1 MLNYAPFGVGAPTA
15 SHWYLSRTRVMATY
29 KVALLDGDGIG
40 PEIMAEAVKV
50 LDLVAERNDLTFDLV
65 HGAFGAN
72 AYFDHG
78 HSFPEATKALCD
90 EADAILKGPI
100 GLSHEES
107 KKIPVDMQPERGA
120 LLPLRRRYNTFA
132 NFRPVYLP
140 KALSHFSPL
149 KPEIIGEGIDLLII
163 RELVGGL
170 YFGEKESGVNAAG
183 LRYVKESLEYDEQ
196 QIARI
201 ARVAFDT
208 AMKRKKILHNIHK
221 SNVLKSSVLWN
232 EIFDEVG
239 RDYPEVKVI
248 PILVDAAATYLC
260 LNPGQ
265 FDVMVMENMFG
276 DILSDQ
282 GGGILGSLGLMPS
295 ACIGPEKA
303 YYEPSHGSAP
313 DIAGQNIAN
322 PYSMIGSVA
331 MMLEMSFQMDHEAR
345 NVWQAMQ
352 SVFAEGYSTPDLSKP
367 GTGVKMID
375 TAGFGDLV
383 VAKLREQPVG

>member
-1 MLNYAPFGVGAPTA
+1 MST
-15 SHWYLSRTRVMATY
+15 H
-29 KVALLDGDGIG
+29 KIALLDGDGIG
-40 PEIMAEAVKV
+40 PEIMAEAVKI
-50 LDLVAERNDLTFDLV
+50 LNLVAERNQVNFELES
-65 HGAFGAN
+65 GAFGAT
-72 AYFDHG
+72 AYFSHG
-78 HSFPEATKALCD
+78 DSFPDETKALCD
-90 EADAILKGPI
+90 SADAILKGPI

-120 LLPLRRRYNTFA
+120 LLPLRRRYDTFA

-140 KALSHFSPL
+140 KVIAHFSPL
-149 KPEIIGEGIDLLII
+149 KEEIIGDGIDFIII

-170 YFGEKESGVNAAG
+170 YFGNKETGVTENG
-183 LRYVKESLEYDEQ
+183 KRFVTESLEYDED

-201 ARVAFDT
+201 ARVAFET
-208 AMKRKKILHNIHK
+208 AHKRQGVLHNIHK

-232 EIFDEVG
+232 EVMEEVG
-239 RDYPEVKVI
+239 RDFPDVQVKH
-248 PILVDAAATYLC
+248 ILVDAAATYLC

-295 ACIGPEKA
+295 ACMGPDKA

-313 DIAGQNIAN
+313 DIAGQKIAN

-331 MMLEMSFQMDHEAR
+331 MMLEMSFGMDSEAR
-345 NVWQAMQ
+345 KVWQAMQ
-352 SVFAEGYSTPDLSKP
+352 SVFAQGFSTPDLSKP
-367 GTGVKMID
+367 GSDVKMISTD
-375 TAGFGDLV
+375 GFGDLV
-383 VAKLREQPVG
+383 AEELSTL

>member
-1 MLNYAPFGVGAPTA
+1 MTT
-15 SHWYLSRTRVMATY
+15 H

-50 LDLVAERNDLTFDLV
+50 LKLVAERNDIEFQLES
-65 HGAFGAN
+65 GAFGAS
-72 AYFDHG
+72 AYFSHG
-78 HSFPEATKALCD
+78 HAFPDDTKALCD
-90 EADAILKGPI
+90 SADAILKGPI

-120 LLPLRRRYNTFA
+120 LLPLRRRYDTFA

-140 KALSHFSPL
+140 KEIAHFSPL
-149 KPEIIGEGIDLLII
+149 KPEIIGNGVDFIII

-170 YFGEKESGVNAAG
+170 YFGKKETGVNDAG
-183 LRYVKESLEYDEQ
+183 RRYVNESLEYDED

-201 ARVAFDT
+201 ARVAFET
-208 AMKRKKILHNIHK
+208 AQRRKGVLHNIHK

-232 EIFDEVG
+232 EVMAEVG
-239 RDYPEVKVI
+239 ADFPDVEIKH
-248 PILVDAAATYLC
+248 ILVDAAATYLC

-313 DIAGQNIAN
+313 DIAGQKIAN

-331 MMLEMSFQMDHEAR
+331 MMLEMSFGMDAEAR

-352 SVFAEGYSTPDLSKP
+352 SVFGQGYSTPDLSKP
-367 GTGVKMID
+367 GSDVRMIS
-375 TAGFGDLV
+375 TNGFGDLV
-383 VAKLREQPVG
+383 VEELRKL

>member
-1 MLNYAPFGVGAPTA
+1 MTT
-15 SHWYLSRTRVMATY
+15 H
-29 KVALLDGDGIG
+29 KIALLDGDGIG

-50 LDLVAERNDLTFDLV
+50 IELVAERNDIEFQLER
-65 HGAFGAN
+65 GAFGAS
-72 AYFDHG
+72 AYFSHG
-78 HSFPEATKALCD
+78 HAFPDETKALCD
-90 EADAILKGPI
+90 SADAILKGPI

-120 LLPLRRRYNTFA
+120 LLPLRRRYDTFA

-140 KALSHFSPL
+140 REIAHFSPL
-149 KPEIIGEGIDLLII
+149 KPEIIGEGVDFIII

-170 YFGEKESGVNAAG
+170 YFGKKETGVNAAG
-183 LRYVKESLEYDEQ
+183 RRYVNESLEYDED
-196 QIARI
+196 QIERI
-201 ARVAFDT
+201 ARVAFET
-208 AMKRKKILHNIHK
+208 AQKRKGVLHNIHK

-232 EIFDEVG
+232 EVMEEVG
-239 RDYPEVKVI
+239 ADFPDVEIKH
-248 PILVDAAATYLC
+248 ILVDAAATYLC

-295 ACIGPEKA
+295 ACMGPEKA

-313 DIAGQNIAN
+313 DIAGQKIAN

-331 MMLEMSFQMDHEAR
+331 MMLEMSFGMDAEAR

-352 SVFAEGYSTPDLSKP
+352 SVFGQGYSTPDLSKP
-367 GTGVKMID
+367 GSDVRMISTD
-375 TAGFGDLV
+375 GFGDLV
-383 VAKLREQPVG
+383 VEELRNL